1 MQSFCV
7 KNNARVVKIRH
18 RGLTKS
24 KKCVNLYRGK
34 AVYKRRIIMQR
45 FGIGEMEMKMAKLL
59 WDREG
64 IGSGAVVKLCAEE
77 FGWKKSTT
85 YTMLRRLCEHG
96 LFQNVNSIVT
106 SVMSEDEYKAK
117 VGTDLVN
124 DKFEGSLPMFVA
136 AFTKKNKLSAKD
148 KKELLAIIEGSRK

>member
-1 MQSFCV
+1 
-7 KNNARVVKIRH
+7 
-18 RGLTKS
+18 
-24 KKCVNLYRGK
+24 
-34 AVYKRRIIMQR
+34 MQR

-85 YTMLRRLCEHG
+85 YTMLRRLTEHG

-106 SVMSEDEYKAK
+106 SVMSEEGYKAK
-117 VGTDLVN
+117 VAKDMID
-124 DKFEGSLPMFVA
+124 DKFGGSIAEMATVVA
-136 AFTKKNKLSAKD
+136 KCYGISKEEKEKLKKVL
-148 KKELLAIIEGSRK
+148 